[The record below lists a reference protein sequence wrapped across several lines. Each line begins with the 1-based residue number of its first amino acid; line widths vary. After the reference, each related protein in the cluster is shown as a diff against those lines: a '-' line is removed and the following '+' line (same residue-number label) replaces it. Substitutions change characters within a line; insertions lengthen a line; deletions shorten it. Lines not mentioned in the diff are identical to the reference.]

1 MIAAYTGW
9 MWVRQF
15 DDADDSHGFRTAF
28 EQSVKELSY
37 LGYSAMENWTFL
49 SRHLTAAEV
58 REICHRYRTKM
69 VCLYANIDEGIESLK
84 RSVTFIAEIG
94 GQWMIVASPNWPA
107 EVTLDSPVDEAE
119 IIREAAILNELGAY
133 ALERGVTILHN
144 PHSYTPISR
153 RNEIDRLMMLTD
165 PECVKLC
172 VDVGHSVIS
181 GVDAISLV
189 KDYADRV
196 QYIHVKDID
205 PHRAW
210 RGRGQSWVPLGLG
223 TVDLQGFLKTLREIQ
238 YSGVVCAGLPMGC
251 EWINTFE
258 SARIAREYLRVA
270 GGF

>member
-9 MWVRQF
+9 MWVRKY
-15 DDADDSHGFRTAF
+15 DEDGDTSGFRAAF

-37 LGYSAMENWTFL
+37 LGYSAIENWTFL
-49 SRHLTAAEV
+49 SKHLTSEEV
-58 REICHRYRTKM
+58 REICAHYHTKM

-84 RSVTFIAEIG
+84 HSVTYIAEIG

-107 EVTLDSPVDEAE
+107 EATLDTPVDEAE
-119 IIREAAILNELGAY
+119 IVREAAILNELGKY
-133 ALERGVTILHN
+133 AQERGVTILHN

-153 RNEIDRLMMLTD
+153 REETDMLMKLTD
-165 PECVKLC
+165 PKYVKLC

-189 KDYADRV
+189 KDYAERV
-196 QYIHVKDID
+196 KYIHIKDID

-223 TVDLQGFLKTLREIQ
+223 NVDLQGFLKTLREIQ
-238 YSGVVCAGLPMGC
+238 YDGVVCAGLPMGC
-251 EWINTFE
+251 EWINRFE
-258 SARIAREYLRVA
+258 SARIAREYLRVG